1 MKKSVI
7 ILIALIYI
15 VSVALVSFFG
25 LKAKVFDPIVYTESV
40 ELLNTGLKTNAQGG
54 NYVVI
59 DPDEN
64 GERKYQLLYRVH
76 PDNATEDG
84 VLFSYDKDLSFVTID
99 EDGVVTFTRKGVVV
113 VEIIA
118 KDGSGAKATI
128 TIFAR

>member
-25 LKAKVFDPIVYTESV
+25 LKAKVFNPVIYTESV
-40 ELLNTGLKTNAQGG
+40 ELLNEGLKTNDEGG
-54 NYVVI
+54 KYVVVR
-59 DPDEN
+59 PDEN

-76 PDNATEDG
+76 PDNATESG
-84 VLFSYDKDLSFVTID
+84 VIFSYDKDLTYVSID
-99 EDGVVTFTRKGVVV
+99 EDGVVTFTGKGVVV

-118 KDGSGAKATI
+118 KDGSGAKAAI